1 PSKILCECGVM
12 RSTLK
17 HVLSQKVAFE
27 ISRIAPYWSACLE
40 NFYASSRPANCRTT
54 GIMTPNFEGP
64 AVDIQPSIPSEGRA
78 KDITQRKQDEV
89 QVLEDT
95 IRQRSEQQKKAGV
108 ELDATCHICLKTKF
122 ADGVG
127 HICNYCNI
135 RCCARCGGKVTL
147 RSNKVIWVCILC
159 RKKQELLSKTGQWI
173 NKGMAASDAIMRRI
187 EADLHNAPE
196 DITPTLTTP
205 IDKRPKLERAHSAA
219 EKENVPLARSG
230 SVLRRQYSQQE
241 TTPTTGRRM
250 SASDSGVDVISPSQ
264 RPVGR
269 VREPSLDRGQSYQQP
284 YHEDDPRYYRS
295 EIEGLMR
302 SQQQHYHMMRGS
314 GGAPMMML
322 PTSGGNSK
330 KHKRSGSGKKTHAHH
345 SSSTT
350 SQLVPSSRHQ
360 SQHQQ
365 SFSSSDDELRSTPEC
380 TSCEEHDSEKAVRDK
395 IRYSKHKE

>member
-1 PSKILCECGVM
+1 M
-12 RSTLK
+12 
-17 HVLSQKVAFE
+17 
-27 ISRIAPYWSACLE
+27 
-40 NFYASSRPANCRTT
+40 
-54 GIMTPNFEGP
+54 
-64 AVDIQPSIPSEGRA
+64 
-78 KDITQRKQDEV
+78 
-89 QVLEDT
+89 
-95 IRQRSEQQKKAGV
+95 
-108 ELDATCHICLKTKF
+108 
-122 ADGVG
+122 
-127 HICNYCNI
+127 
-135 RCCARCGGKVTL
+135 
-147 RSNKVIWVCILC
+147 CILC

-187 EADLHNAPE
+187 EADLRQGPE

-241 TTPTTGRRM
+241 QTPTTGRRM

-284 YHEDDPRYYRS
+284 YHEEDPRYYRS

-302 SQQQHYHMMRGS
+302 SQYQQHHSTGLYGSDMLHGGSGFRNDSLSSEQSSMDMTSCPPAAVMRGS

-322 PTSGGNSK
+322 PTGGGNNK
-330 KHKRSGSGKKTHAHH
+330 KHKRSGSGKKAHAHH

-350 SQLVPSSRHQ
+350 SQQHLVPSSRHQ

-380 TSCEEHDSEKAVRDK
+380 TSCEEHDSEKGEYMYCSLPGAV
-395 IRYSKHKE
+395 

>member
-1 PSKILCECGVM
+1 MESVF
-12 RSTLK
+12 
-17 HVLSQKVAFE
+17 Q
-27 ISRIAPYWSACLE
+27 
-40 NFYASSRPANCRTT
+40 
-54 GIMTPNFEGP
+54 
-64 AVDIQPSIPSEGRA
+64 
-78 KDITQRKQDEV
+78 
-89 QVLEDT
+89 
-95 IRQRSEQQKKAGV
+95 
-108 ELDATCHICLKTKF
+108 
-122 ADGVG
+122 
-127 HICNYCNI
+127 
-135 RCCARCGGKVTL
+135 
-147 RSNKVIWVCILC
+147 VIWVCILC

-173 NKGMAASDAIMRRI
+173 NKGMAAGDAIMRRI
-187 EADLHNAPE
+187 EADLHQAPE

-241 TTPTTGRRM
+241 QTPTSGRRM

-269 VREPSLDRGQSYQQP
+269 VREPSLDRGQSYQTP
-284 YHEDDPRYYRS
+284 YHEEDPRYYRS

-302 SQQQHYHMMRGS
+302 SQQQQYQHHHSTGLYGSDMLHGGSGSVSGGGFRNDSLSSEQSSMDMTSCPPAAVMRGS

-322 PTSGGNSK
+322 PTGGGNSK
-330 KHKRSGSGKKTHAHH
+330 KHKRSGSGKKAHAHH

-350 SQLVPSSRHQ
+350 SQQLVPSSRHQ

-380 TSCEEHDSEKAVRDK
+380 TSCEEHESEKGKYFLTSISEPSLSGVISSGAHRLHLTLFACITFINVLDHNRQNLT
-395 IRYSKHKE
+395 